1 MPQISRLAFFGTP
14 DFAVPTLDALVRAG
28 RAPLLVV
35 AQPDRPAGRGGR
47 RQQPPVARYASAES
61 LPLGQPEK
69 VRDAEFLAR
78 IEGLDLD
85 LGIVVAFGQIFPAR
99 LLAAPRL
106 GCINLHASLL
116 PAYRGAAPIQAAIAA
131 GETATGVT
139 TMRMEQGLDT
149 GPILLQEQVAIGPEE
164 TAAELSPR
172 LAEVGARLILSTL
185 ARLEADDLAA
195 IPQDDRRATYA
206 PRLAKDAGR
215 IDWSFPAR
223 TLADRLRAFTPWP
236 GLSAEL
242 AGAPVKILRAR
253 AFPSAAAVPEA
264 LPGTV
269 IATPDGTEGALQ
281 VACGEGVLALFEL
294 QRPGRRP
301 LAAADFANGE
311 RIAVGARFS

>member
-47 RQQPPVARYASAES
+47 VQQPPVARYALAES
-61 LPLGQPEK
+61 LLLAQPEK
-69 VRDAEFLAR
+69 VRDPEFLAR
-78 IEGLDLD
+78 IEALDLD
-85 LGIVVAFGQIFPAR
+85 VGIVVAFGQIFPTR

-149 GPILLQEQVAIGPEE
+149 GPILLQDKIEIGADE

-172 LAEVGARLILSTL
+172 LAAVGARLILQTL
-185 ARLEADDLAA
+185 DRLEAGDLAVE
-195 IPQDDRRATYA
+195 PQDDTRASYA

-215 IDWSFPAR
+215 IDWSLSAR

-242 AGAPVKILRAR
+242 AGTPVKILRAR
-253 AFPSAAAVPEA
+253 ALASSASDPAP
-264 LPGTV
+264 PGTV
-269 IATPDGTEGALQ
+269 VALAEDGLH
-281 VACGEGVLALFEL
+281 VACGAGGVLALAEL

-301 LAAADFANGE
+301 LSAVDFVNGE
-311 RIAVGARFS
+311 RIAIGARFT